1 MTKCTTT
8 IDGFSQTL
16 DGTPLAMVKAGAA
29 LMAAGV
35 GAAVSAFVVVW
46 SDRFLA
52 ALERDAQHRQLSS
65 LDDHALKDMGL
76 SRCDIDRLTR

>member
-1 MTKCTTT
+1 
-8 IDGFSQTL
+8 
-16 DGTPLAMVKAGAA
+16 
-29 LMAAGV
+29 
-35 GAAVSAFVVVW
+35 
-46 SDRFLA
+46 LA